1 MGKKKKKKR
10 LNILKF
16 IRALLVLA
24 LLIVLVIFAVK
35 TISGMT
41 KGMSFG
47 EAAACAVDEL
57 SGGLLSRAA
66 DKGLLNQSDGKN
78 NNADNNG
85 GATNAQD
92 SNQIGGGTNAQGSSQ
107 NGSDSSGQSV
117 NENQGG
123 QSGATNSGW
132 PNTTTTEDMYPLT
145 TTDDDILVLVN
156 KTHPMTSSYV
166 ANDFVTVEHCDPDVG
181 NKETRKM
188 RKVAADAFEELYAA
202 AQDAGYTILMRT
214 GYRSYEYQTT
224 LYNNYVSKNGEAKA
238 NTYSAK
244 PGQSEHQ
251 TGLCCDVGRPG
262 KGLTTF
268 DGTDEAKWVAE
279 NAWKYGF
286 IVRFPEGKTDITG
299 YIYESWHIRY
309 VGIDAAKLIY
319 EHNWTLEEY
328 LEAAAKQQQ

>member
-1 MGKKKKKKR
+1 MGKRKKKKR
-10 LNILKF
+10 LNVLKL
-16 IRALLVLA
+16 IRTILVLA
-24 LLIVLVIFAVK
+24 LFVVMIITTVKAVK
-35 TISGMT
+35 GMA
-41 KGMSFG
+41 KGMSFS
-47 EAAACAVDEL
+47 EAVASAVDEL
-57 SGGLLSRAA
+57 SGGLLSRKTSSEPVGQGGEKNGNA
-66 DKGLLNQSDGKN
+66 DSNGDSDINNQS
-78 NNADNNG
+78 A
-85 GATNAQD
+85 
-92 SNQIGGGTNAQGSSQ
+92 
-107 NGSDSSGQSV
+107 
-117 NENQGG
+117 NENQGA
-123 QSGATNSGW
+123 QSGSNGSGW
-132 PNTTTTEDMYPLT
+132 PNTTTTEDLYPLT

-268 DGTDEAKWVAE
+268 DGTDEAKWVEE

-309 VGIDAAKLIY
+309 VGKDAAKLIY

-328 LEAAAKQQQ
+328 LEAAAAKQVQ